1 MGTEF
6 NIVAIAQSGRLQY
19 EALLLAASLR
29 TMDPGFSGR
38 LFIAEPQPGPLWPH
52 DPRIDNADLRAELE
66 HLGAEILPF
75 TSQVFGASYPQGN
88 KIEALSAMPEG
99 TPFLFLDSDTLILSA
114 LSQVPFDF
122 TRPAASMRRS
132 ATWPET
138 TLYGPGYADTWRSL
152 YDMFDLDFESSL
164 DTSWPDE
171 YWQRYLYF
179 NAGWFMG
186 PCPVSFGQTY
196 VEYART
202 IRDTPPPELV
212 CQSLDPWLDQVA
224 LPLVIHALGG
234 GRPGPELEGLDGDV
248 TCHWRVLPLAYAR
261 ESDQVIDVLEAVSAP
276 NRIKKLLKQYEP
288 FKRLIYQGKGM
299 KARALFDRDDL
310 PRKEQAIRNR
320 LRKEKLWLR

>member
-6 NIVAIAQSGRLQY
+6 NILAIAQSGRLQY

-88 KIEALSAMPEG
+88 KIEALAAMPEG
-99 TPFLFLDSDTLILSA
+99 APFLFLDSDTLILSA

-164 DTSWPDE
+164 DTS
-171 YWQRYLYF
+171 
-179 NAGWFMG
+179 
-186 PCPVSFGQTY
+186 
-196 VEYART
+196 
-202 IRDTPPPELV
+202 
-212 CQSLDPWLDQVA
+212 
-224 LPLVIHALGG
+224 
-234 GRPGPELEGLDGDV
+234 
-248 TCHWRVLPLAYAR
+248 
-261 ESDQVIDVLEAVSAP
+261 
-276 NRIKKLLKQYEP
+276 
-288 FKRLIYQGKGM
+288 
-299 KARALFDRDDL
+299 
-310 PRKEQAIRNR
+310 
-320 LRKEKLWLR
+320 

>member
-6 NIVAIAQSGRLQY
+6 NILAIAQSGRLQY

-88 KIEALSAMPEG
+88 KIEALAAMPEG
-99 TPFLFLDSDTLILSA
+99 APFLFLDSDTLILSA

-186 PCPVSFGQTY
+186 PCPVNFGQTY

-234 GRPGPELEGLDGDV
+234 GRPGPELDGLDGDV

-261 ESDQVIDVLEAVSAP
+261 ESDQVIEVLEAVSAP